1 MAGRDEPTEVIEFEG
16 QPAIPNI
23 NQSVIVFALPE
34 YYSNTS
40 FGRRSDPGVPRE
52 KIGSLSNTDDMAG
65 TVRKL
70 ATSNGAY
77 LAELRFDGRVM
88 SSKVIELTPHSEV
101 IQSDYRNGH
110 HREPPAQ
117 QDRAGLSSE
126 VESRLSRIE
135 NALLMIAEN
144 SNGTRAGDPPRKP
157 VDELRDSLELV
168 REFQNSVAET
178 VREVVRQNPAAPAA
192 RNDREAVDDEE
203 RTLMLLLKDRALR
216 ERALAGLSEIL
227 TGTPPE
233 SSKGWADVIGDVLQS
248 QPVIINRTFSI
259 ADRIVSRFLPM
270 QADSEDEDDG
280 EETGEAQ
287 LDAFIAS
294 TDGDAVKIVNEL
306 IPDLVLNA
314 PLNRALILIHA
325 FVRRFPG
332 QGAAMFGMM
341 RTMKPD
347 DLLNMLASYVEKGDE
362 LKQLAHAKEWLAGL
376 QRSLAGGAV

>member
-1 MAGRDEPTEVIEFEG
+1 MAGRDDPTEEIELEE

-40 FGRRSDPGVPRE
+40 AARRSDPRVPRE

-65 TVRKL
+65 AVRKL
-70 ATSNGAY
+70 ATSPGAY

-88 SSKVIELTPHSEV
+88 ESKVIELKPRSEV
-101 IQSDYRNGH
+101 VQSDFGSNGH
-110 HREPPAQ
+110 HREPPTQ
-117 QDRAGLSSE
+117 QGQAGLPSE
-126 VESRLSRIE
+126 VEARLSRIE
-135 NALLMIAEN
+135 NALLAMAEKG
-144 SNGTRAGDPPRKP
+144 NGVRATEPPRKP

-178 VREVVRQNPAAPAA
+178 VREVVRQNPATPAV

-233 SSKGWADVIGDVLQS
+233 SSKGWVDVIGDILQS
-248 QPVIINRTFSI
+248 QPVIINRTLNI
-259 ADRIVSRFLPM
+259 ADRIVSRFLPE
-270 QADSEDEDDG
+270 QADSEDEG
-280 EETGEAQ
+280 EETGEEQ

-362 LKQLAHAKEWLAGL
+362 LKQLAHAKEWLAAL
-376 QRSLAGGAV
+376 QRALAGGAP